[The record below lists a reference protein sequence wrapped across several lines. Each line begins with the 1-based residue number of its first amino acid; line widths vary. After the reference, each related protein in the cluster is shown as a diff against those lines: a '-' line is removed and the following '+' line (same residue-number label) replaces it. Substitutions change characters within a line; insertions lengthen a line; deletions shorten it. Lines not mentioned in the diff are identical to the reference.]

1 MRVKMRMQ
9 ILDADYVI
17 VDDRPVVRLFGRDEH
32 NKTACTFIKNYFPYF
47 YVLPKPGRIED
58 VKGFFD
64 SKKQDV
70 TSTEIVNKRYPRG
83 FSRQAVEMVK
93 VFLRNPARVPEVRDA
108 IKNHPA
114 VQEIFEADILFKYR
128 FMADYKIGGMC
139 WVDVQGPEINTTTVK
154 TEKTINATKI
164 LSCSPSEN
172 LPLRYLAVDIETV
185 SKSGGLPNPEE
196 DEIIIVSL
204 AFNADYRG
212 QRTVVL
218 TTRGINNGNT
228 TRCLDEA
235 DMLGRFA
242 SIVDDFDPD
251 IITGFNINNFDMPFI
266 LKRMEIFKLPRTIGR
281 CTDKPAYTKEIMKNR
296 VRSTVPGRIVAD
308 SYQLVKK
315 NFSFKRYG
323 LTDVSKILLKEEKH
337 DVAHSEISK
346 LWNSGDKEKI
356 TRLVEYARKDAELAL
371 NLVVR
376 KQLLDKYIELSKL
389 SGVLLQDSLDGGES
403 TRVENLL
410 LREFNKRNYVVPC
423 KPDTTEIKKK
433 EKEKEDQGLKGG
445 FVLTPKT
452 GLHAGSLVVVLDFRS
467 MYPSIFRSYNICPTT
482 ILPSSSDEKDAIKTP
497 SGYTFIAKDVQEG
510 IIPSI
515 LGNLSEERV
524 KTKNLM
530 KSESDEE
537 KRRILDAKQLA
548 LKLLSNSFYG
558 YTGYTKA
565 KLYVLDIANAI
576 TSCGRHL
583 IQTVNHTVDAEFG
596 YEAVYGDT
604 DSIMVKIPETDL
616 ERGWDTGTEIAEKI
630 NKKLSGVMQMEFE
643 KLFKSFLILTKKR
656 YAAWKFVK
664 ESGAWKD
671 KIEMK
676 GIETVRRDWCELV
689 SETMNKTIEIILKKG
704 DTKGALNYFNAVLKD
719 LAANKIPIEKLVIT
733 KSITKNPA
741 SYAGL
746 QPHIELVKKMQ
757 KRNPLEAPGVG
768 DRIGYVIIKGNQLL
782 SRRTEDPAYVVQN
795 KLEIDPA
802 YYVENQLLPPM
813 ERIFTALGFSKS
825 ELLGRGRQFSLLE
838 ASNRPAAKSNVVEGF
853 VCASCNY
860 FYTSAPL
867 SGLCQCGGKIQ
878 IKTPS
883 GAAQSVSLVA

>member
-1 MRVKMRMQ
+1 MQ
-9 ILDADYVI
+9 ILDADYVL
-17 VDDRPVVRLFGRDEH
+17 VDGRPIVRLFGKDDGG
-32 NKTACTFIKNYFPYF
+32 KTACVFMKNYLPYF
-47 YVLPKPGRIED
+47 YVLPKPGRID
-58 VKGFFD
+58 DIKGFFE
-64 SKKQDV
+64 SKKPDV
-70 TSTEIVNKRYPRG
+70 ASVEIVNKKYPRG

-93 VFLRNPARVPEVRDA
+93 VFLRNPARVPEFRDA
-108 IKNHPA
+108 IKTHPA
-114 VQEIFEADILFKYR
+114 AQEIFEADILFKYR
-128 FMADYKIGGMC
+128 FMADYRLGGMC
-139 WVDVQGPEINTTTVK
+139 WADVQGSDTNTATVK
-154 TEKTINATKI
+154 TGKAVTATKI
-164 LSCSPSEN
+164 LPFNSPEN
-172 LPLRYLAVDIETV
+172 STFRYLAVDIETV

-196 DEIIIVSL
+196 DEIIIVSM
-204 AFNADYRG
+204 AFSHDYHG
-212 QRTVVL
+212 QRTAVL
-218 TTRGINNGNT
+218 TTRGINNDNT
-228 TRCLDEA
+228 TRCAGES

-242 SIVDDFDPD
+242 SVVADFDPD

-266 LKRMEIFKLPRTIGR
+266 LKRMEMFKLPRTIGR

-296 VRSTVPGRIVAD
+296 VRSTVPGRVVAD
-308 SYQLVKK
+308 SYQLIKK

-346 LWNSGDKEKI
+346 LWNSGDREKI

-371 NLVVR
+371 NLVVK

-423 KPDTTEIKKK
+423 KPDTSEIKKK
-433 EKEKEDQGLKGG
+433 EKEKEDRGLKGG

-482 ILPSSSDEKDAIKTP
+482 ILPESSDEKDAIKTP
-497 SGYTFIAKDVQEG
+497 AGYMFISKDVQEG
-510 IIPSI
+510 IIPNI
-515 LGNLSEERV
+515 LGNLSEERTR
-524 KTKNLM
+524 TKKLM
-530 KSESDEE
+530 KNESDEE
-537 KRRILDAKQLA
+537 KRRVLDAKQLA

-576 TSCGRHL
+576 TSCGRYL
-583 IQTVNHTVDAEFG
+583 IQTVNHTVETEFG
-596 YEAVYGDT
+596 CEAVYGDT

-616 ERGWDTGTEIAEKI
+616 EKGWAAGTEMAEKI

-664 ESGAWKD
+664 ENGAWKD

-704 DTKGALNYFNAVLKD
+704 DIKEALNYFNTVLKD
-719 LAANKIPIEKLVIT
+719 LAANKIPIEKLVVT

-757 KRNPLEAPGVG
+757 KRNSLEAPGVG

-782 SRRTEDPAYVVQN
+782 SKRTEDPEYVVQN
-795 KLEIDPA
+795 KLEIDPV

-813 ERIFTALGFSKS
+813 ERIFVALGFSKS
-825 ELLGRGRQFSLLE
+825 ELLGKGRQFSLLE
-838 ASNRPAAKSNVVEGF
+838 AARKPPAKSNIVEGF
-853 VCASCNY
+853 VCASCDN
-860 FYTSAPL
+860 FYASAPL

-878 IKTPS
+878 IKTP
-883 GAAQSVSLVA
+883 GGPAQSVSLVA

>member
-1 MRVKMRMQ
+1 MRDRMRMQ
-9 ILDADYVI
+9 ILDSDYVV
-17 VDDRPVVRLFGRDEH
+17 VDDRPVVRLFGKDEN
-32 NKTACTFIKNYFPYF
+32 NKTACVFIKNYLPYF
-47 YVLPKPGRIED
+47 YVLPKPGRADDIKSFFESKRPD
-58 VKGFFD
+58 V
-64 SKKQDV
+64 V
-70 TSTEIVNKRYPRG
+70 NAEIVNKKCPRG
-83 FSRQAVEMVK
+83 FSRRAAEMVK
-93 VFLRNPARVPEVRDA
+93 VFLRNPAKVPELRDA
-108 IKNHPA
+108 VKTHPA
-114 VQEIFEADILFKYR
+114 TQEVFEADILFKYR
-128 FMADYKIGGMC
+128 FMADYRIGGMC
-139 WVDVQGPEINTTTVK
+139 WVDVQGSDINTATVK
-154 TEKTINATKI
+154 TGKTIVATKI
-164 LSCSPSEN
+164 LPFSSTEN
-172 LPLRYLAVDIETV
+172 SPLRCLAVDIETV

-196 DEIIIVSL
+196 DEIIMIST
-204 AFNADYRG
+204 AFSSDYYG

-218 TTRGINNGNT
+218 TTRGINNANT
-228 TRCLDEA
+228 TRCAGEP
-235 DMLGRFA
+235 DMLARFA
-242 SIVDDFDPD
+242 GIVDDFDPD

-266 LKRMEIFKLPRTIGR
+266 LKRMEISRLPRTIGR

-296 VRSTVPGRIVAD
+296 VRSTVPGRVVAD
-308 SYQLVKK
+308 SYQLIKK

-346 LWNSGDKEKI
+346 LWNSGDREKI
-356 TRLVEYARKDAELAL
+356 ARLAEYARKDAELAL

-423 KPDTTEIKKK
+423 KPDTSEIKKK
-433 EKEKEDQGLKGG
+433 EREKEDQGLKGG

-452 GLHAGSLVVVLDFRS
+452 GLHADSLVVVLDFRS

-482 ILPSSSDEKDAIKTP
+482 ILPADSDEKDIINTP
-497 SGYTFIAKDVQEG
+497 AGHTFISKDVQEG
-510 IIPSI
+510 IIPNI
-515 LGNLSEERV
+515 LGNLSEERAR
-524 KTKNLM
+524 TKRLM
-530 KSESDEE
+530 KDEIDEE
-537 KRRILDAKQLA
+537 KRRVLDAKQLA

-583 IQTVNHTVDAEFG
+583 IQTVNHTVDTEFG

-616 ERGWDTGTEIAEKI
+616 DKGWNTGTEMAGKI

-664 ESGAWKD
+664 ENGVWKD
-671 KIEMK
+671 TIEMK

-689 SETMNKTIEIILKKG
+689 SETMNKTIDIVLKKG
-704 DTKGALNYFNAVLKD
+704 DIKEALNYFNAVLKD
-719 LAANKIPIEKLVIT
+719 LASNKIPIEKLVIT
-733 KSITKNPA
+733 KSISKNPA

-757 KRNPLEAPGVG
+757 KRNSLEAPGVG

-782 SRRTEDPAYVVQN
+782 SKRTEDPAYVVQN
-795 KLEIDPA
+795 NLEIDPV

-813 ERIFTALGFSKS
+813 ERIFVALGFSKS
-825 ELLGRGRQFSLLE
+825 ELLGKGRQFSLLE
-838 ASNRPAAKSNVVEGF
+838 AAKRLASKSNIVEGF
-853 VCASCNY
+853 ICASCTK
-860 FYTSAPL
+860 FFASAPL

-878 IKTPS
+878 IKTPD